1 MKLLV
6 REPGRLVFQLR
17 ARDRNSLRA
26 LLRLGAEC
34 RVHPPHFTRGPMGF
48 VPADSD
54 QMLRDAVQQHRVQSR
69 ESALGWLEDP
79 ARCVAGRGGF
89 GLTLTEA
96 EAETLLQ
103 ALNGAKLGFWEA
115 LGRPDPEDPP
125 ISPGTAH
132 TDALVYASE
141 LANAYI
147 ACLVDCLASG
157 DTNG

>member
-6 REPGRLVFQLR
+6 REAGRLVFQLR

-34 RVHPPHFTRGPMGF
+34 QVRAPHFTRGPIGS
-48 VPADSD
+48 VPPDAD
-54 QMLRDAVQQHRVQSR
+54 QMLKDAIQRHRVESR
-69 ESALGWLEDP
+69 DSVLGWLEDP
-79 ARCVAGRGGF
+79 MRCVAGRGGY
-89 GLTLTEA
+89 GLTLSEG

-103 ALNGAKLGFWEA
+103 ALNSAKLGFWEA

-125 ISPGTAH
+125 ISPSTAH
-132 TDALVYASE
+132 SEALSYAAD

-147 ACLVDCLASG
+147 ACLVDFLAG
-157 DTNG
+157 GETNG